1 MIFPKKY
8 FDNIAKSINPE
19 NFNILLIGVYPNM
32 GDNLFHNNRELI
44 DTKKFLFDNERN
56 DYAFLSHHWL
66 TPNYRGD
73 KSRLQ
78 KYRDIYINMNNDTS
92 IHNIIQSDLCN
103 MFDVIFV
110 DSFVLCHV
118 KNIVNFYTL
127 AVNLIKNNGIVLLK
141 KRDIEIAGSLFD
153 GDITYYNLDN
163 EEDDSPFTIIHYYYN
178 DLISMKITIEK

>member
-1 MIFPKKY
+1 MISSKNY
-8 FDNIAKSINPE
+8 FNNIAKSINSK

-32 GDNLFHNNRELI
+32 GDNLFRINRELI
-44 DTKKFLFDNERN
+44 DTKRFLFNNERN
-56 DYAFLSHHWL
+56 DYTFLSHHWL

-73 KSRLQ
+73 RSCLQ
-78 KYRDIYINMNNDTS
+78 GYRDIYINMNNDAS
-92 IHNIIQSDLCN
+92 IYNIIQSDLHN

-118 KNIVNFYTL
+118 KDIVNFYAL

-141 KRDIEIAGSLFD
+141 KQDIEMTSDLFE
-153 GDITYYNLDN
+153 GDITYYNLD
-163 EEDDSPFTIIHYYYN
+163 EENNSPFMIVHYYYD